1 MLKSCADEPKHHDS
15 PCSRIWS
22 VPTKNF
28 GDDIL
33 DQGIS
38 CRYFKYYTYQF
49 NMYLQYLPTKGSDKP
64 YRFGDASVSALG
76 TWFLCFSYYCFCFV

>member
-1 MLKSCADEPKHHDS
+1 MCWWAKT
-15 PCSRIWS
+15 SRQSLQPNLIF
-22 VPTKNF
+22 PTKNF

-76 TWFLCFSYYCFCFV
+76 TWFLCFSYYRFCFV